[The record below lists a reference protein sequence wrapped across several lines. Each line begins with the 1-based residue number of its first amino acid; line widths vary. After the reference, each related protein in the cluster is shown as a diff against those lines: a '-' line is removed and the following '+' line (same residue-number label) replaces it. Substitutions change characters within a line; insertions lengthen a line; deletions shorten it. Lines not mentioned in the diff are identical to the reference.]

1 MKKIL
6 KFILLPGLILLLIF
20 SWRNGSNPSSL
31 IDNYTKEN
39 NFNCPV
45 VYVYNLT
52 TDKTEL
58 DINGGKKRP
67 PASLTKMMTVYCSLN
82 SIRDLSSPAYI
93 DGESRREIVEEDGS
107 IAGFCEGEK
116 VTLRDLLYGTML
128 PSGGECADSLA
139 VNLSGSTENFV
150 SIMNGTAKDL
160 GMKHTCYC
168 NPDGMDQHGQ
178 YTTARD
184 QAKFLKAALQDE
196 NFRAIF
202 TTPDYLST
210 PTYTHPQGLY
220 MKSTVLSTI
229 DPEMENG
236 FTILGGKSGSTP
248 KAGLCWATLAEK
260 NGNEYIII
268 VMGAPFDD
276 RDSLPQRE
284 DTLEVLNQL

>member
-1 MKKIL
+1 MKKIFKL
-6 KFILLPGLILLLIF
+6 ILIPGLILLLIF
-20 SWRNGSNPSSL
+20 SWKNGSSPSSVR
-31 IDNYTKEN
+31 DNYTKGN

-58 DINGGKKRP
+58 DINGGKRRP
-67 PASLTKMMTVYCSLN
+67 PASLTKMMTIYCSLN
-82 SIRDLSSPAYI
+82 SIGDLSSPAYI
-93 DGESRREIVEEDGS
+93 DDNSRRDIVSENGS
-107 IAGFCEGEK
+107 MAGFCEGEQ
-116 VTLRDLLYGTML
+116 VTFRDLLYGSML

-139 VNLSGSTENFV
+139 VNLSGNMKNFV
-150 SIMNGTAKDL
+150 SIMNTTAKDL
-160 GMKHTCYC
+160 GMRNTCYL
-168 NPDGMDQHGQ
+168 NPDGLDYQGQ

-184 QAKFLKAALQDE
+184 QAKLLKTALQNE

-210 PTYTHPQGLY
+210 PTYIHPQGLY

-229 DPEMENG
+229 DPEMETG

-248 KAGLCWATLAEK
+248 DAGLCWATLAEK

-268 VMGAPFDD
+268 VMGAPYDD
-276 RDSLPQRE
+276 LENHPQRE
-284 DTLEVLNQL
+284 DTLNVLRQL